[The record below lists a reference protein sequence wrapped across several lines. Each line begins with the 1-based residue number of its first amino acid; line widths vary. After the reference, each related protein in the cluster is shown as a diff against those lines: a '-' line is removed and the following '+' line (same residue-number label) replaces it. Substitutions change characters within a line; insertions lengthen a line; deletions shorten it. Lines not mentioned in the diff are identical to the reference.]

1 MASRKT
7 TALTLQPS
15 VTDKGWRML
24 FLQQIR
30 CCFIHIIVT
39 ALFLHKFY
47 FNVSINLD
55 LWTGPSAFVEN
66 WKERKE
72 TECGKNVR
80 IHLIMLKLHTPS
92 ISPSSPPFTSLTLLI
107 WALSSSLCSFGHKV
121 YIFFPHLKKNQTYP
135 YLHLSFIHC
144 LKIPITKHPPRLYPS
159 MSLNRAFV
167 LPVIVRSPQWEVV
180 KANQFLVGGGEN
192 VQAGEA
198 LQVGMCCR
206 LWWSLEMSGLEQ
218 QQIETTPNQIFKVS
232 VKL

>member
-1 MASRKT
+1 MILYNTNQTGEYYQKHHIPGSLKPKTICMVSRKT
-7 TALTLQPS
+7 TALTLQPA
-15 VTDKGWRML
+15 VTDEGWRML

-92 ISPSSPPFTSLTLLI
+92 ISPSSPAFTSLTLLI
-107 WALSSSLCSFGHKV
+107 WALSSSLCSFGSRV
-121 YIFFPHLKKNQTYP
+121 
-135 YLHLSFIHC
+135 
-144 LKIPITKHPPRLYPS
+144 
-159 MSLNRAFV
+159 
-167 LPVIVRSPQWEVV
+167 SPQ
-180 KANQFLVGGGEN
+180 
-192 VQAGEA
+192 
-198 LQVGMCCR
+198 
-206 LWWSLEMSGLEQ
+206 GLH
-218 QQIETTPNQIFKVS
+218 IFSTP
-232 VKL
+232 